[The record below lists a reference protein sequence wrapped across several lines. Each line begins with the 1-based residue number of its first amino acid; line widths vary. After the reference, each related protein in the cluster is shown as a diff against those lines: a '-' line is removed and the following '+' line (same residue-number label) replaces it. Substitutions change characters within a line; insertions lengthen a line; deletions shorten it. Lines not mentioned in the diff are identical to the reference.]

1 MPANAFSNYPNGF
14 SHGVTLHGLPV
25 LNAHHG
31 NVWWVNSA
39 TGNDSGAADG
49 SRNKPFATLDY
60 AIGKTTA
67 NNGDVIM
74 IAPNHAETITGA
86 GGITADVA
94 GISIIGLGAYNQ
106 RPRFLM
112 DGGTTVDF
120 AVSAADVT
128 VQNCVFAAGHADI
141 VRCFNVTAAGFNSL
155 YNEFVNNTT
164 DENWLTPIK
173 ATSTTDNNADGLTV
187 IGNRFVTPDI
197 GTLEFVE
204 INATADGTVFLNNLV
219 VSAGTASPL
228 ILVADGKLLT
238 NTEIGGNKLQNLMT
252 ANELFFS
259 NDGTTNT
266 GIAYD
271 NYCAHRDVTT
281 THDLGL
287 ESSGIAIFNL
297 YSTSTT
303 ALQGGVI
310 PAADA
315 NS

>member
-1 MPANAFSNYPNGF
+1 MPLNAFSNYPDGFNGVAI
-14 SHGVTLHGLPV
+14 HGMPV
-25 LNAHHG
+25 LNVHHG

-39 TGNDSGAADG
+39 SGSDSGGANG
-49 SRNKPFATLDY
+49 SRNQPFATLDY
-60 AIGKTTA
+60 AIGRCTA
-67 NNGDVIM
+67 NNGDIIM
-74 IAPNHAETITGA
+74 LAPNHAETITGV

-94 GISIIGLGAYNQ
+94 GITIIGLGAYNQ

-128 VQNCVFAAGHADI
+128 VQNCVFAAGHSDV
-141 VRCFNVTAAGFNSL
+141 VRCFNVTAAGFHSL
-155 YNEFVNNTT
+155 YNEFVDNTT

-187 IGNRFVTPDI
+187 IGNRFVTVDI
-197 GTLEFVE
+197 GTLEFIE
-204 INATADGTVFLNNLV
+204 INANVANPVFLNNFV
-219 VSAGTASPL
+219 ASRGTSSQL
-228 ILVADGKLLT
+228 ILVAAGKLIT
-238 NTEIGGNKLQNLMT
+238 QAEIGWNKLAHAMT
-252 ANELFFS
+252 SGELFFS
-259 NDGTTNT
+259 NDGTTNS

-271 NYCAHRDVTT
+271 NYCAHLDVTT

-287 ESSGIAIFNL
+287 ESSGINMFNL
-297 YSTSTT
+297 WSTSTI

-310 PAADA
+310 PAADV